1 MPKFKGVFNLS
12 KELREL
18 LAQLEE
24 KKSEVR
30 SLMSEDK
37 VEEAEAMMNEVRSL
51 QKKIELQRS
60 LDDSETEQRQ
70 VGNELETRFGEEDI
84 EYRDVFMKALRN
96 KPLNAEEREF
106 LENELEQRAMSG
118 LTGEDGG
125 LVIPQDIQTKI
136 NELSRSFDAL
146 EQYVTVEPV
155 QTRSGSRV
163 LEKNA
168 EMVPFAEITEMGEI
182 PETDNPKFFNM
193 EYAIKDRAGILPL
206 SRSLLKDSDQ
216 NILNYVIKWLGKK
229 SKVTRNVLILNVI
242 DKLTKQAIKSLDDI
256 KDVLNVK
263 LDPAISP
270 NAILLT
276 NQDGFN
282 YLDKLKDKDGK
293 YILQPDP
300 TKPNRKL
307 FDGKP
312 VVVISNRF
320 LKTKGTTAKKAPL
333 IIGDLKEAIVLFK
346 REDMELAST
355 DVGGKAFTRNTLDL
369 RAIQRDDVKLWDS
382 EAAVYGELDL
392 SAPVEQ
398 PQE

>member
-1 MPKFKGVFNLS
+1 MS

-18 LAQLEE
+18 LAKLEG
-24 KKSEVR
+24 KKEEVR
-30 SLMSEDK
+30 SLMGEDK
-37 VEEAEAMMNEVRSL
+37 VAEAEQMMEEVRSL
-51 QKKIELQRS
+51 QKKVDLQRS
-60 LDDSETEQRQ
+60 LDESEAEERNNGRE
-70 VGNELETRFGEEDI
+70 VETRDVDGEM

-106 LENELEQRAMSG
+106 LEDDLEKRAMSG

-125 LVIPQDIQTKI
+125 LVIPQDIQTRI
-136 NELSRSFDAL
+136 NELARSFDAL

-155 QTRSGSRV
+155 RTRSGSRV
-163 LEKNA
+163 LEKNS
-168 EMVPFAEITEMGEI
+168 EMIPFVEITEMGEI
-182 PETDNPKFFNM
+182 PETDNPKFSNVQ
-193 EYAIKDRAGILPL
+193 YAVKDRAGILPL
-206 SRSLLKDSDQ
+206 SRSLLQDSDQ
-216 NILNYVIKWLGKK
+216 NILKYVINWLGKK

-242 DKLTKQAIKSLDDI
+242 EKLTKQAIKSLDDI

-293 YILQPDP
+293 YILQSDP
-300 TKPNRKL
+300 TQKNKKL
-307 FDGKP
+307 FAGTNP
-312 VVVISNRF
+312 VVVVSNRF
-320 LKTKGTTAKKAPL
+320 LKTKGTTNKKAPL

-369 RAIQRDDVKLWDS
+369 RAIQRDDVQMWDN
-382 EAAVYGELDL
+382 EAAVYGEIDL

-398 PQE
+398 PQG

>member
-1 MPKFKGVFNLS
+1 MS

-18 LAQLEE
+18 LAKLEG
-24 KKSEVR
+24 KKEEVR
-30 SLMSEDK
+30 SLMGEDK
-37 VEEAEAMMNEVRSL
+37 VAEAEQMMEEVRSL
-51 QKKIELQRS
+51 QKKVDLQRS
-60 LDDSETEQRQ
+60 LDESETEERSNGRE
-70 VGNELETRFGEEDI
+70 VEVRNVDGET

-106 LENELEQRAMSG
+106 LEDNLEKRAMSG

-125 LVIPQDIQTKI
+125 LVIPQDIQTQI
-136 NELSRSFDAL
+136 NELARSFDAL

-155 QTRSGSRV
+155 RTRSGSRV
-163 LEKNA
+163 LEKNSD
-168 EMVPFAEITEMGEI
+168 MIPFAEITEMGEI
-182 PETDNPKFFNM
+182 PETDNPKFSNVQ
-193 EYAIKDRAGILPL
+193 YAVKDRAGILPL
-206 SRSLLKDSDQ
+206 SRSLLQDSDQ
-216 NILNYVIKWLGKK
+216 NILKYVINWLGKK

-242 DKLTKQAIKSLDDI
+242 EKLTKQAIKSLDDI

-293 YILQPDP
+293 YILQSDP
-300 TKPNRKL
+300 TQKNKKL
-307 FDGKP
+307 FAGTNP
-312 VVVISNRF
+312 VVVVSNRF
-320 LKTKGTTAKKAPL
+320 LKTKGTTNKKAPL

-369 RAIQRDDVKLWDS
+369 RAIQRDDVQMWDNES
-382 EAAVYGELDL
+382 AVYGEIDL

-398 PQE
+398 PQG

>member
-1 MPKFKGVFNLS
+1 MS

-18 LAQLEE
+18 LAKLEG
-24 KKSEVR
+24 KKEEVR
-30 SLMSEDK
+30 SLMGEDK
-37 VEEAEAMMNEVRSL
+37 VAEAEQMMEEVRSL
-51 QKKIELQRS
+51 QKKVDLQRS
-60 LDDSETEQRQ
+60 LDESETEERNNGRE
-70 VGNELETRFGEEDI
+70 VETRNVEGEM

-96 KPLNAEEREF
+96 KSLSTEEREF
-106 LENELEQRAMSG
+106 LENDLEKRAMSG

-155 QTRSGSRV
+155 RTRSGSRV
-163 LEKNA
+163 LEKNSD
-168 EMVPFAEITEMGEI
+168 MVPFVEITEMGEI
-182 PETDNPKFFNM
+182 PETDNPKFSNV
-193 EYAIKDRAGILPL
+193 EYATKDRAGILPL

-216 NILNYVIKWLGKK
+216 NILKYVTNWLGKI
-229 SKVTRNVLILNVI
+229 SKVTRNVLILSVI
-242 DKLTKQAIKSLDDI
+242 EKLAKQAIKSLDDI

-300 TKPNRKL
+300 TQPNRKL
-307 FDGKP
+307 FNGSNP

-320 LKTKGTTAKKAPL
+320 LKTKTKKAPL

-369 RAIQRDDVKLWDS
+369 RAIQRDDVKLWDN
-382 EAAVYGELDL
+382 EAAVYGEIDL
-392 SAPVEQ
+392 STTPEQ
-398 PQE
+398 PQG

>member
-1 MPKFKGVFNLS
+1 MS

-18 LAQLEE
+18 LAKLEG
-24 KKSEVR
+24 KKEEVR
-30 SLMSEDK
+30 SLMGEDK
-37 VEEAEAMMNEVRSL
+37 VAEAEQMMEEVRSL
-51 QKKIELQRS
+51 QKKVDLQRS
-60 LDDSETEQRQ
+60 LDESETEERNNGRE
-70 VGNELETRFGEEDI
+70 VETRNVDGEM
-84 EYRDVFMKALRN
+84 EYRDVFMRALRN
-96 KPLNAEEREF
+96 KSLSTEEREF
-106 LENELEQRAMSG
+106 LENDLEKRAMSG

-155 QTRSGSRV
+155 RTRSGSRV
-163 LEKNA
+163 LEKNSD
-168 EMVPFAEITEMGEI
+168 MVPFVEITEMGEI
-182 PETDNPKFFNM
+182 PETDNPKFSNV
-193 EYAIKDRAGILPL
+193 EYATKDRAGILPL

-216 NILNYVIKWLGKK
+216 NILKYVTNWLGKK
-229 SKVTRNVLILNVI
+229 SKVTRNVLILSVI
-242 DKLTKQAIKSLDDI
+242 EKLAKQAIKSLDDI

-300 TKPNRKL
+300 TQPNRKL
-307 FDGKP
+307 FNGSNP

-320 LKTKGTTAKKAPL
+320 LKTKTKKAPL

-369 RAIQRDDVKLWDS
+369 RAIQRDDVKLWDN
-382 EAAVYGELDL
+382 EAAVYGEIDL
-392 SAPVEQ
+392 STTPEQ
-398 PQE
+398 PQG

>member
-1 MPKFKGVFNLS
+1 MS

-18 LAQLEE
+18 LAKLEG
-24 KKSEVR
+24 KKEEVR
-30 SLMSEDK
+30 SLMGEDK
-37 VEEAEAMMNEVRSL
+37 VAEAEQMMEEVRSL
-51 QKKIELQRS
+51 QKKVDLQRS
-60 LDDSETEQRQ
+60 LDESEAEERNNGRE
-70 VGNELETRFGEEDI
+70 VETRNVDGEM

-96 KPLNAEEREF
+96 KPLNTEEREF
-106 LENELEQRAMSG
+106 LEDDLEKRAMSG

-155 QTRSGSRV
+155 RTRSGSRV
-163 LEKNA
+163 LEKNS
-168 EMVPFAEITEMGEI
+168 EMIPFVEITEMGEI
-182 PETDNPKFFNM
+182 PETDNPKFSNVQ
-193 EYAIKDRAGILPL
+193 YAVKDRAGILPL
-206 SRSLLKDSDQ
+206 SRSLLQDSDQ
-216 NILNYVIKWLGKK
+216 NILKYVINWLGKK

-242 DKLTKQAIKSLDDI
+242 EKLTKQAIKSLDDI

-293 YILQPDP
+293 YLLQSDP
-300 TKPNRKL
+300 TQKNKKL
-307 FDGKP
+307 FAGTNP
-312 VVVISNRF
+312 VVVVSNRF
-320 LKTKGTTAKKAPL
+320 LKTKGTTNKKAPL

-369 RAIQRDDVKLWDS
+369 RAIQRDDVQMWDN
-382 EAAVYGELDL
+382 EAAVYGEIDL

-398 PQE
+398 PQG

>member
-1 MPKFKGVFNLS
+1 MS

-18 LAQLEE
+18 LAKLEG
-24 KKSEVR
+24 KKEEVR
-30 SLMSEDK
+30 SLMGEDK
-37 VEEAEAMMNEVRSL
+37 VAEAEQMMEEVRSL
-51 QKKIELQRS
+51 QKKVDLQRS
-60 LDDSETEQRQ
+60 LDESETEERSNGRE
-70 VGNELETRFGEEDI
+70 VEARNVVDGEM

-106 LENELEQRAMSG
+106 LENDLEKRAMSG

-155 QTRSGSRV
+155 RTRSGSRV
-163 LEKNA
+163 LEKNS
-168 EMVPFAEITEMGEI
+168 EMIPFVEITEMGEI
-182 PETDNPKFFNM
+182 PETDNPKFSNVQ
-193 EYAIKDRAGILPL
+193 YAVKDRAGILPL
-206 SRSLLKDSDQ
+206 SRSLLQDSDQ
-216 NILNYVIKWLGKK
+216 NILKYVINWLGKK

-242 DKLTKQAIKSLDDI
+242 EKLTKQAIKSLDDI

-293 YILQPDP
+293 YILQSDP
-300 TKPNRKL
+300 TQKNKKL
-307 FDGKP
+307 FAGTNP
-312 VVVISNRF
+312 VVVVSNRF
-320 LKTKGTTAKKAPL
+320 LKTKGTTNKKAPL

-369 RAIQRDDVKLWDS
+369 RAIQRDDVQMWDNES
-382 EAAVYGELDL
+382 AVYGEIDL

-398 PQE
+398 PQG

>member
-146 EQYVTVEPV
+146 EQYVTVETV

-182 PETDNPKFFNM
+182 PETDNPKFSNM

-229 SKVTRNVLILNVI
+229 SKSYT
-242 DKLTKQAIKSLDDI
+242 QCAY
-256 KDVLNVK
+256 
-263 LDPAISP
+263 
-270 NAILLT
+270 
-276 NQDGFN
+276 FEC
-282 YLDKLKDKDGK
+282 Y
-293 YILQPDP
+293 
-300 TKPNRKL
+300 
-307 FDGKP
+307 
-312 VVVISNRF
+312 
-320 LKTKGTTAKKAPL
+320 
-333 IIGDLKEAIVLFK
+333 
-346 REDMELAST
+346 
-355 DVGGKAFTRNTLDL
+355 
-369 RAIQRDDVKLWDS
+369 
-382 EAAVYGELDL
+382 
-392 SAPVEQ
+392 
-398 PQE
+398 

>member
-1 MPKFKGVFNLS
+1 MS

-18 LAQLEE
+18 LAKLEG
-24 KKSEVR
+24 KKEEVR
-30 SLMSEDK
+30 SLMGEDK
-37 VEEAEAMMNEVRSL
+37 VAEAEQMMEEVRSL
-51 QKKIELQRS
+51 QKKIDLQRS
-60 LDDSETEQRQ
+60 LDEAETEERNNGRE
-70 VGNELETRFGEEDI
+70 VETRNVDGEM

-106 LENELEQRAMSG
+106 LEDDLEKRAMSG

-155 QTRSGSRV
+155 RTRSGSRV
-163 LEKNA
+163 LEKNS
-168 EMVPFAEITEMGEI
+168 EMIPFVEITEMGEI
-182 PETDNPKFFNM
+182 PETDNPKFSNVQ
-193 EYAIKDRAGILPL
+193 YAVKDRAGILPL
-206 SRSLLKDSDQ
+206 SRSLLQDSDQ
-216 NILNYVIKWLGKK
+216 NILKYVINWLGKK

-242 DKLTKQAIKSLDDI
+242 EKLTKQAIKSLDDI

-293 YILQPDP
+293 YILQSDP
-300 TKPNRKL
+300 TQKNKKL
-307 FDGKP
+307 FAGTNP
-312 VVVISNRF
+312 VVVVSNRF
-320 LKTKGTTAKKAPL
+320 FKTKGTTNKKAPL

-369 RAIQRDDVKLWDS
+369 RAIQRDDVQMWDNES
-382 EAAVYGELDL
+382 AVYGEIDL

-398 PQE
+398 PQG

>member
-1 MPKFKGVFNLS
+1 MS

-18 LAQLEE
+18 LAKLEG
-24 KKSEVR
+24 KKEEVR
-30 SLMSEDK
+30 SLMGEDK
-37 VEEAEAMMNEVRSL
+37 VAEAEQMMEEVRSL
-51 QKKIELQRS
+51 QKKIDLQRS
-60 LDDSETEQRQ
+60 LDEAETEQRNNGRE
-70 VGNELETRFGEEDI
+70 VETRNVDGEM

-106 LENELEQRAMSG
+106 LEDDLEKRAMSG

-155 QTRSGSRV
+155 RTRSGSRV
-163 LEKNA
+163 LEKNS
-168 EMVPFAEITEMGEI
+168 EMIPFVEITEMGEI
-182 PETDNPKFFNM
+182 PETDNPKFSNVQ
-193 EYAIKDRAGILPL
+193 YAVKDRAGILPL
-206 SRSLLKDSDQ
+206 SRSLLQDSDQ
-216 NILNYVIKWLGKK
+216 NILKYVINWLGKK

-242 DKLTKQAIKSLDDI
+242 EKLTKQAIKSLDDI

-293 YILQPDP
+293 YILQSDP
-300 TKPNRKL
+300 TQKNKKL
-307 FDGKP
+307 FVGTNP
-312 VVVISNRF
+312 VVVVSNRF
-320 LKTKGTTAKKAPL
+320 LKTKGTTNKKAPL

-369 RAIQRDDVKLWDS
+369 RAIQRDDVQMWDNES
-382 EAAVYGELDL
+382 AVYGEIDL

-398 PQE
+398 PQG

>member
-1 MPKFKGVFNLS
+1 MS

-18 LAQLEE
+18 LAKLEG
-24 KKSEVR
+24 KKEEVR
-30 SLMSEDK
+30 SLMGEDK
-37 VEEAEAMMNEVRSL
+37 VAEAERMMEEVRSL
-51 QKKIELQRS
+51 QKKVDLQRS
-60 LDDSETEQRQ
+60 LDEAETEERNNGRE
-70 VGNELETRFGEEDI
+70 VETRNVDGEM

-96 KPLNAEEREF
+96 KTLNGEEREF
-106 LENELEQRAMSG
+106 LENDLEKRAMSG

-155 QTRSGSRV
+155 RTRSGSRV
-163 LEKNA
+163 LEKNS
-168 EMVPFAEITEMGEI
+168 EMIPFVEITEMGEI
-182 PETDNPKFFNM
+182 PETDNPKFSNVQ
-193 EYAIKDRAGILPL
+193 YAVKDRAGILPL
-206 SRSLLKDSDQ
+206 SRSLLQDSDQ
-216 NILNYVIKWLGKK
+216 NILKYVINWLGKK

-242 DKLTKQAIKSLDDI
+242 EKLTKQAIKSLDDI

-293 YILQPDP
+293 YILQSDP
-300 TKPNRKL
+300 TQKNKKL
-307 FDGKP
+307 FAGTNP
-312 VVVISNRF
+312 VVVVSNRF
-320 LKTKGTTAKKAPL
+320 LKTKGTTNKKAPL
-333 IIGDLKEAIVLFK
+333 IIGDLKETIVLFK

-369 RAIQRDDVKLWDS
+369 RAIQRDDVQMWDN
-382 EAAVYGELDL
+382 EAAVYGEIDL
-392 SAPVEQ
+392 SAPAEQ
-398 PQE
+398 PQG

>member
-1 MPKFKGVFNLS
+1 MS

-18 LAQLEE
+18 LAKLEG
-24 KKSEVR
+24 KKEEVR
-30 SLMSEDK
+30 SLMGEDK
-37 VEEAEAMMNEVRSL
+37 VAEAEQMMEEVRSL
-51 QKKIELQRS
+51 QKKVDLQRS
-60 LDDSETEQRQ
+60 LDESEREERNNGRE
-70 VGNELETRFGEEDI
+70 VETRNVDGEM

-96 KPLNAEEREF
+96 KSLSAEEREF
-106 LENELEQRAMSG
+106 LENDLEKRAMSG

-155 QTRSGSRV
+155 RTRSGSRV
-163 LEKNA
+163 LEKNSD
-168 EMVPFAEITEMGEI
+168 MVPFVEITEMGEI
-182 PETDNPKFFNM
+182 PETDNPKFSNV
-193 EYAIKDRAGILPL
+193 EYATKDRAGILPL

-216 NILNYVIKWLGKK
+216 NILKYVTNWLGKK
-229 SKVTRNVLILNVI
+229 SKVTRNVLILGVI
-242 DKLTKQAIKSLDDI
+242 EKLAKQAIKSLDDI

-300 TKPNRKL
+300 TQPNRKL
-307 FDGKP
+307 FNGSNP

-320 LKTKGTTAKKAPL
+320 LKTKTKKAPL

-369 RAIQRDDVKLWDS
+369 RAIQRDDVKLWDN
-382 EAAVYGELDL
+382 EAAVYGEIDL
-392 SAPVEQ
+392 STTPEQ
-398 PQE
+398 PQG

>member
-1 MPKFKGVFNLS
+1 MS

-18 LAQLEE
+18 LAKLEG
-24 KKSEVR
+24 KKEEVR
-30 SLMSEDK
+30 SLMGEDK
-37 VEEAEAMMNEVRSL
+37 VAEAEQMMEEVRSL
-51 QKKIELQRS
+51 QKKVDLQRS
-60 LDDSETEQRQ
+60 LDESETEERSNGRE
-70 VGNELETRFGEEDI
+70 VEVRNVDGET

-106 LENELEQRAMSG
+106 LEDDLEKRAMSG

-125 LVIPQDIQTKI
+125 LVIPQDIQTQI
-136 NELSRSFDAL
+136 NELARSFDAL

-155 QTRSGSRV
+155 RTRSGSRV
-163 LEKNA
+163 LEKNSD
-168 EMVPFAEITEMGEI
+168 MIPFAEITEMGEI
-182 PETDNPKFFNM
+182 PETDNPKFSNVQ
-193 EYAIKDRAGILPL
+193 YAVKDRAGILPL
-206 SRSLLKDSDQ
+206 SRSLLQDSDQ
-216 NILNYVIKWLGKK
+216 NILKYVINWLGKK

-242 DKLTKQAIKSLDDI
+242 EKLTKQAIKSLDDI

-293 YILQPDP
+293 YILQSDP
-300 TKPNRKL
+300 TQKNKKL
-307 FDGKP
+307 FAGTNP
-312 VVVISNRF
+312 VVVVSNRF
-320 LKTKGTTAKKAPL
+320 LKTKGTTNKKAPL

-369 RAIQRDDVKLWDS
+369 RAIQRDDVQMWDNES
-382 EAAVYGELDL
+382 AVYGEIDL

-398 PQE
+398 PQG

>member
-1 MPKFKGVFNLS
+1 MS

-18 LAQLEE
+18 LAKLEG
-24 KKSEVR
+24 KKEEIR
-30 SLMSEDK
+30 SLMGEDK
-37 VEEAEAMMNEVRSL
+37 VAEAEQMMEEVRSL
-51 QKKIELQRS
+51 QKKVDLQRS
-60 LDDSETEQRQ
+60 LDESEAEERNNGRE
-70 VGNELETRFGEEDI
+70 VETRNVDGEM

-106 LENELEQRAMSG
+106 LEDDLEKRAMSG

-125 LVIPQDIQTKI
+125 LVIPQDIQTRI
-136 NELSRSFDAL
+136 NELARSFDAL

-155 QTRSGSRV
+155 RTRSGSRV
-163 LEKNA
+163 LEKNS
-168 EMVPFAEITEMGEI
+168 EMIPFVEITEMGEI
-182 PETDNPKFFNM
+182 PETDNPKFSNVQ
-193 EYAIKDRAGILPL
+193 YAVKDRAGILPL
-206 SRSLLKDSDQ
+206 SRSLLQDSDQ
-216 NILNYVIKWLGKK
+216 NILKYVINWLGKK

-242 DKLTKQAIKSLDDI
+242 EKLTKQAIKSLDDI

-293 YILQPDP
+293 YILQSDP
-300 TKPNRKL
+300 TQKNKKL
-307 FDGKP
+307 FAGTNP
-312 VVVISNRF
+312 VVVVSNRF
-320 LKTKGTTAKKAPL
+320 LKTKGTTNKKAPL

-369 RAIQRDDVKLWDS
+369 RAIQRDDVQMWDN
-382 EAAVYGELDL
+382 EAAVYGEIDL

-398 PQE
+398 PQG